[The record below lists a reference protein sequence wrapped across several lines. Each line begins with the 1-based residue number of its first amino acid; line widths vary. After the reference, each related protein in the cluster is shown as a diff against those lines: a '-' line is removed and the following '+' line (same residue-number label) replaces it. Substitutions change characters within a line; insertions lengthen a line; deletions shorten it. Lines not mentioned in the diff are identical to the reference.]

1 MNSTESTQLDV
12 APTPAAAI
20 FAPSNLSPRTLQDG
34 PSGFPATSADMAPKA
49 SGYGLPCAKCRTYY
63 SAALTCCP
71 VCKSAERVSPTIQ
84 APDVPPAP
92 VFEAAP
98 DPEVLEQERERFLQE
113 FKAQIMPADLQIDA
127 TASFRCSK
135 EENHE
140 GAFELAAVCQGCYDH
155 LREQADQ
162 FEAALLI
169 DVKEAAQIIYEAV
182 WSDPSDPSKTYQN
195 AAQALLNELRKRAGI
210 SAVLG
215 SMQPLRH

>member
-1 MNSTESTQLDV
+1 
-12 APTPAAAI
+12 
-20 FAPSNLSPRTLQDG
+20 
-34 PSGFPATSADMAPKA
+34 MAPKA
-49 SGYGLPCAKCRTYY
+49 SGYGLPCAKCRPITGRT
-63 SAALTCCP
+63 TCCP

-210 SAVLG
+210 SAVLDRCSRCG
-215 SMQPLRH
+215 TDFLLGLQGDPLPAGIKTISIPTGHYFERHRPRQLVVHMA